1 MLLTVF
7 DYNTVRGTATLRG
20 TPTLSGQTLLNSFSA
35 YPFPDFLEKRSV
47 FLANDRLYNDGTVP
61 AALASRAGDNGDF
74 EVSPTTVRQ
83 NAMIIY
89 SVGKC

>member
-7 DYNTVRGTATLRG
+7 DYNTVRGTASLD
-20 TPTLSGQTLLNSFSA
+20 GQALLNSFSA
-35 YPFPDFLEKRSV
+35 YPFPNFLEKRAV
-47 FLANDRLYNDGTVP
+47 FLANDRLYNGGIVP